1 MGADEVAA
9 VRAIVEEEFA
19 AYGSAVRAARV
30 TPTVVALRAKA
41 ATVVDAELSRLAGR
55 LSEEGVSG
63 HALEE
68 IAQTVRRVVDK
79 LLHAPTVRV
88 KELASSPDGEEYA
101 AALRVLFDLDP
112 RTVDAVTRAEVESPN
127 STGGEPVN
135 SEPLRLGSRKSPM
148 AIAQSG
154 DVARLITERTGRRVE
169 IVGVTTLGDVSR
181 EQLTQIGGT
190 GVFVSA
196 LRESLLRGEVD
207 FAVHSLKDLPTGAA
221 PGITLAAIPARD
233 DPRDALVAR
242 DGAKLADLPAGARIG
257 TGSPRR
263 AAQLSMLRSD
273 LTCVPIRGNA
283 NTRLAKVREGELDA
297 VVLAYAGLA
306 RIGHTD
312 LVSEIFEPDDMVPA
326 PGQGALAVEC
336 RADDTELAELLA
348 TIDHAPTRAAVTAE
362 RSLLAAL
369 EAGCSAPVGAYADPD
384 GQRTGC
390 TWRASYLAYLRQVS
404 SLPYWTRAAASGRMV
419 IRERGEAEAADA
431 ARLGRE
437 LAARMLALG
446 AAGLMRAEKTNGND
460 AHD

>member
-1 MGADEVAA
+1 
-9 VRAIVEEEFA
+9 
-19 AYGSAVRAARV
+19 
-30 TPTVVALRAKA
+30 
-41 ATVVDAELSRLAGR
+41 
-55 LSEEGVSG
+55 
-63 HALEE
+63 
-68 IAQTVRRVVDK
+68 
-79 LLHAPTVRV
+79 
-88 KELASSPDGEEYA
+88 
-101 AALRVLFDLDP
+101 
-112 RTVDAVTRAEVESPN
+112 
-127 STGGEPVN
+127 VN
-135 SEPLRLGSRKSPM
+135 PEPLRLGSRKSPM
-148 AIAQSG
+148 AVSQSG

-169 IVGVTTLGDVSR
+169 IVGVTTLGDVST
-181 EQLTQIGGT
+181 EHLTQIGGT

-242 DGAKLADLPAGARIG
+242 DGAKLADLPAGARVG

-273 LTCVPIRGNA
+273 LSCVPIRGNA
-283 NTRLAKVREGELDA
+283 NTRLAKVREGEFDA

-306 RIGHTD
+306 RIGRTD

-336 RADDTELAELLA
+336 RADNTELAELLA
-348 TIDHAPTRAAVTAE
+348 RVDHAPTRAAVTAE

-369 EAGCSAPVGAYADPD
+369 EAGCSAPVGAFATH
-384 GQRTGC
+384 TGAN
-390 TWRASYLAYLRQVS
+390 RLHLEGLVLGVPAGSFQPAVLDS
-404 SLPYWTRAAASGRMV
+404 AAASGRMV
-419 IRERGEAEAADA
+419 IRERGEAETADA

-437 LAARMLALG
+437 LALRMLALG